1 MAGKKSPKI
10 TVRLTANFE
19 RSLDEIEA
27 FLARAEAH
35 QVFNALLDALTDTVI
50 PNLERF
56 PAMGR
61 PFLSHPIR
69 SVEASNGIDV
79 LRKKL
84 AKLSEG
90 TGTNAEIREYV
101 LEHYLVLYVFVGTTI
116 HLLSI
121 RHHKQ
126 LSFDFQHLW
135 SAS

>member
-1 MAGKKSPKI
+1 MVGQEPKKF

-19 RSLDEIEA
+19 RNLDEIDA
-27 FLARAEAH
+27 FLTEAEAPRA
-35 QVFNALLDALTDTVI
+35 FDELLDDLTETVI

-61 PFLSHPIR
+61 VFLSHSVR
-69 SVEASNGIDV
+69 SVEASNGIDT

-84 AKLSEG
+84 LKLGED
-90 TGTNAEIREYV
+90 AEIREYV
-101 LEHYLVLYVFVGTTI
+101 LAHYLVLYVCADAVI

-121 RHHKQ
+121 RHHRQ

-135 SAS
+135 SAN

>member
-1 MAGKKSPKI
+1 MGQEPQKF

-19 RSLDEIEA
+19 RNLDEIEA
-27 FLARAEAH
+27 FLTEAEAPRA
-35 QVFNALLDALTDTVI
+35 FDALLDVLTETVI

-61 PFLSHPIR
+61 AFLGHPIR
-69 SVEASNGIDV
+69 SVEASNGIDM

-84 AKLSEG
+84 LSLGEG
-90 TGTNAEIREYV
+90 AEIREYV
-101 LEHYLVLYVFVGTTI
+101 LEHYLVLYACADAVI

-135 SAS
+135 SAG

>member
-10 TVRLTANFE
+10 TVGLTANFE
-19 RSLDEIEA
+19 RNLDEIEA
-27 FLARAEAH
+27 FLTQAEAP
-35 QVFNALLDALTDTVI
+35 QAFDALLDALTDTVI

-69 SVEASNGIDV
+69 SVEVSNGIDV
-79 LRKKL
+79 LKKKL
-84 AKLSEG
+84 AKLG
-90 TGTNAEIREYV
+90 QGAEIREYV
-101 LEHYLVLYVFVGTTI
+101 LEHYLVLYVCAGTSI

-135 SAS
+135 PAH